1 MSNAALENHCTQTAW
16 ASRVGCCRRGH
27 TIYCLRTW
35 LLKRD
40 IFLSIFTLEHILCLL
55 LSLIYPAVYL
65 LNKDLCEL
73 SFSRYIALEL
83 CQKDDIFP
91 EK

>member
-1 MSNAALENHCTQTAW
+1 MSNAALENHCTRTAGACIAGW
-16 ASRVGCCRRGH
+16 LLSTRPRN
-27 TIYCLRTW
+27 IPFERTW

-73 SFSRYIALEL
+73 SFSRYST
-83 CQKDDIFP
+83 
-91 EK
+91 